1 MARLTIDTGTAGNP
15 ATGDTLRTAMT
26 KVNANFNELYD
37 SDLLALNGGLV
48 KTQITNGDIK
58 LQPNGTGSVEVDRIK
73 FSGDDI
79 TSLVTNGSINIT
91 SNGTGNVGLENIR
104 VKDNSISTTTSND
117 NLELGANGTGNI
129 TVSRPFILA
138 SFTTTQRDALTG
150 VNGMMIYNTTTNQ
163 FEGYENGNWVSLKA
177 DTADVG

>member
-37 SDLLALNGGLV
+37 SDLLALVGGLI
-48 KTQITNGDIK
+48 KTQTTNGDIK
-58 LQPNGTGSVEVDRIK
+58 LQPNGTGVVEVDRIL

-91 SNGTGNVGLENIR
+91 
-104 VKDNSISTTTSND
+104 
-117 NLELGANGTGNI
+117 ANGTGSVGIESISFKNNVISASDSTLI
-129 TVSRPFILA
+129 TIQDGFTIGLGGIAITGILDEDSMSSDSA
-138 SFTTTQRDALTG
+138 SALATQQSIKALWTHK
-150 VNGMMIYNTTTNQ
+150 MPLLLQT
-163 FEGYENGNWVSLKA
+163 L
-177 DTADVG
+177 